1 MAKVN
6 LKGKQDLSI
15 IAIEPGSILTIVIL
29 AYEKLSNSISVE
41 SSVILNAL
49 KSGDTNILP
58 IDRNSII
65 VLGIDSFLNT
75 DSNLS
80 TSVTSASTIS
90 EMLSSRLISTTSPES
105 TTTDIDTTTLTG
117 IVRPLESPQDSGSS
131 SNMIIIIIVTVFG
144 SLFLILCV
152 ISSLVA
158 YYYYKKVSKLKKII
172 IIS

>member
-41 SSVILNAL
+41 SNVILNAL

-158 YYYYKKVSKLKKII
+158 YYYYKKVSKWKKL
-172 IIS
+172 

>member
-41 SSVILNAL
+41 SNVILNAL

-65 VLGIDSFLNT
+65 VLGIDSFLNS
-75 DSNLS
+75 DPNLS

-158 YYYYKKVSKLKKII
+158 YYYYKKVSKLKKL
-172 IIS
+172 

>member
-41 SSVILNAL
+41 SNVILNAL

-172 IIS
+172 VIS